1 MNWLYRKNIGILA
14 MVFLILFSA
23 LTGTHR
29 SLAKLQGKAEA
40 VFTAGEAG
48 DGIGI
53 QSDLNERLALAY
65 NMVTI
70 GRKYLPEGDP
80 LLEQVLAARSQLEA
94 AEGPASKYEAN
105 EAMSLAMKDLYD
117 ALKGRSL
124 SSVDAPYPDKL
135 YAEFNSRNDTISHDP
150 YNKLAVEFNSVL
162 KAFPA
167 NVLGRLVFIRPLE
180 LFQ

>member
-1 MNWLYRKNIGILA
+1 MNLLYRKNIGILA
-14 MVFLILFSA
+14 MVLLILFSA
-23 LTGTHR
+23 LTGAHR
-29 SLAKLQGKAEA
+29 GLSKLQGKAEA

-53 QSDLNERLALAY
+53 QSDLNERLDLAY

-80 LLEQVLAARSQLEA
+80 LLEEVLSARGQLEA
-94 AEGPASKYEAN
+94 GKGPASKYEAN
-105 EAMSLAMKDLYD
+105 SALSIAVKDLYD
-117 ALKGRSL
+117 ALKSRSL
-124 SSVDAPYPDKL
+124 SATDAPYPDKL

-150 YNKLAVEFNSVL
+150 YNKLAAEFNETL
-162 KAFPA
+162 QAFPA
-167 NVLGRLVFIRPLE
+167 NVLSKLVFIRPLE